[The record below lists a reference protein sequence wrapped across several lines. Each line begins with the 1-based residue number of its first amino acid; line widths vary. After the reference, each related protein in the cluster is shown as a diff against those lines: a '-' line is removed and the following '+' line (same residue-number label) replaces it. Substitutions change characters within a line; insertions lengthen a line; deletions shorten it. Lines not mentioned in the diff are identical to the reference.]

1 MIANPD
7 LKVTLQVDKLPTV
20 LKTFTHDWDVVFE
33 WAREAFPASQYHVVD
48 YDALVRDT
56 QGSLDAAF
64 RFLGLEPVTVHS
76 SFVKTS
82 SKKIEDSIANI
93 DEVRA
98 ALQGTPRAI

>member
-1 MIANPD
+1 MSADPL
-7 LKVTLQVDKLPTV
+7 LKVTLQVDKLLTV
-20 LKTFTHDWDVVFE
+20 LKTFTHDWDVVFA
-33 WAREAFPASQYHVVD
+33 WAREALPALQYHVVD

-64 RFLGLEPVTVHS
+64 RFLGLTPVTVHS

-82 SKKIEDSIANI
+82 SKKIEDSISNI

-98 ALQGTPRAI
+98 VLKGTPWAI